1 MILKKYN
8 ENRTGTEFIEM
19 VKNRFKAGQSYEL
32 SQINKIRDEIYSLL
46 NIPPIKKKPKD
57 FLSDFFELRDYW
69 KNRQRALF
77 LEYEKFSQLQHFIIK
92 PLIITPFLKNVV
104 LTRNESPDS
113 IYLIFF

>member
-1 MILKKYN
+1 
-8 ENRTGTEFIEM
+8 M

-46 NIPPIKKKPKD
+46 NMPPIKRKPKD

-92 PLIITPFLKNVV
+92 PLIITPFLKM
-104 LTRNESPDS
+104 L
-113 IYLIFF
+113 YLPEMKVQIQFIWIFF